1 MDRSTCCPARAE
13 WQRVGGG
20 HGNTFIITNVT
31 SFVACPQKTH
41 TKWLKPPG
49 SIIYHL
55 RNAMRSEDTACR
67 IEGQIHSQ
75 IAPATAYLINF
86 LFPKEINPRAAHVP
100 FATPAAALLT
110 PPSAF
115 YVPPLRSVPNRS
127 DRSQGPRF
135 ISSSRPQAWHLWLY
149 VWFISGTVRV
159 RNIFLREF

>member
-1 MDRSTCCPARAE
+1 
-13 WQRVGGG
+13 
-20 HGNTFIITNVT
+20 
-31 SFVACPQKTH
+31 
-41 TKWLKPPG
+41 
-49 SIIYHL
+49 
-55 RNAMRSEDTACR
+55 MRSEDTACR

-75 IAPATAYLINF
+75 IAPTTAYLINF

-149 VWFISGTVRV
+149 V
-159 RNIFLREF
+159 